1 MDIHDPVCVFTTT
14 DPFKADLIKNM
25 LQDEGIRCAL
35 EGHDQSFGPGFIAIP
50 IKVLVE
56 PGQAE
61 QAGKLIQEH
70 EARVAADEEE

>member
-1 MDIHDPVCVFTTT
+1 
-14 DPFKADLIKNM
+14 M
-25 LQDEGIRCAL
+25 LQEEGIRCEL

-56 PGQAE
+56 ASQAE

-70 EARVAADEEE
+70 EVRLASDEEE